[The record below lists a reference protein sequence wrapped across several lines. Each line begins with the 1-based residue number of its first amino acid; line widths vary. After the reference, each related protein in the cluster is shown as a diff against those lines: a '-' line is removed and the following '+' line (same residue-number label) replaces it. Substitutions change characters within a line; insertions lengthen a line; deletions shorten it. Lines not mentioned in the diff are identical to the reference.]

1 MRNWQADSPA
11 GLLLDPEVSS
21 QLTQAH
27 GHQKQRRAM
36 SVYNVKR
43 RIIEHYDVLSPYYR
57 TLWGEHLHHGY
68 WENGSETKEEAQIA
82 LAALLAEVTNISPGA
97 SILDVG
103 CGFGAS
109 SIFLAKKYDA
119 SVTGVTISP
128 VQAVMARQAAESAN
142 STAQFL
148 LMDADHLCFLGKFDV
163 IWSIEAISHFSNKT
177 GFFARATQM
186 LKPGG
191 KLALI
196 DWFKADGL
204 SQAEHR
210 RYITPIERGMLVEL
224 ESIADYV
231 EVISASGME
240 VLQTCDL
247 SERCSKT
254 WEISASLIKDP
265 ALWRLAS
272 TQGVE
277 FVRFLRSIGAMRGGF
292 ASGSF
297 VYGMLVAQKEK

>member
-1 MRNWQADSPA
+1 
-11 GLLLDPEVSS
+11 
-21 QLTQAH
+21 
-27 GHQKQRRAM
+27 M

-43 RIIEHYDVLSPYYR
+43 RIKEHYDVLSPYYR
-57 TLWGEHLHHGY
+57 SLWGEHLHHGY
-68 WENGSETKEEAQIA
+68 WESGSETKEEAQIA
-82 LAALLAEVTNISPGA
+82 LAVLLAEAANISQRA

-109 SIFLAKKYDA
+109 SIYLAKKYDA
-119 SVTGVTISP
+119 SVTGLTISP

-148 LMDADHLCFLGKFDV
+148 IMDADHLSFLGKFDV
-163 IWSIEAISHFSNKT
+163 IWSIEAISHFADKT
-177 GFFARATQM
+177 GFFDQATRM

-196 DWFKADGL
+196 DWFKRNGL
-204 SQAEHR
+204 TVEEHR

-224 ESIADYV
+224 ESLSDYA
-231 EVISASGME
+231 EVLSASGME
-240 VLQTCDL
+240 ILQTCDL

-272 TQGVE
+272 AQGIE
-277 FVRFLRSIGAMRGGF
+277 FVRFLRSINAMRGGF

-297 VYGMLVAQKEK
+297 VYGMLVAQTKIEN